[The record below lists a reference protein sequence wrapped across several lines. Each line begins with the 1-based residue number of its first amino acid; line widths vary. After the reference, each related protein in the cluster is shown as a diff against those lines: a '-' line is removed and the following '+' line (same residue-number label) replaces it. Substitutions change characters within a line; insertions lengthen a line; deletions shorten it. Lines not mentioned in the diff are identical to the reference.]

1 MKEIL
6 KKLLEILKAE
16 RELAKYKATLV
27 RLPICYEAFQ
37 AIINT
42 VEVTNTIIEIK
53 QNDGTVITIK
63 KEKEKEKVFKTFKQ
77 KFEESKKTNNL

>member
-27 RLPICYEAFQ
+27 RLPICYEALQ

-63 KEKEKEKVFKTFKQ
+63 KEKEKVFKTFKQ